1 MPRSRPRCSPLWTL
15 CTALALSLVV
25 SGCAVLKKPVAT
37 QPGVSGLLSFGDEPI
52 AGVVVLLTADLADE
66 ACSSALAH
74 DATNDKGL
82 FSIPAQVE
90 SRWRGLPG
98 LNQQPGW
105 RLCFTAGD
113 EFRSWVIS
121 GSARPETPSSISVR
135 CDLARRAADACQE
148 VARHYP

>member
-1 MPRSRPRCSPLWTL
+1 MHRSRPPYASLWTL
-15 CTALALSLVV
+15 SAVLALSLS
-25 SGCAVLKKPVAT
+25 SGCTLLKKQVAT
-37 QPGVSGLLSFGDEPI
+37 QPGVSGLLSFRDEPV
-52 AGVVVLLTADLADE
+52 AGVEVLLTADLSDE
-66 ACSSALAH
+66 ACSAALAH
-74 DATNDKGL
+74 GTTNSKGL

-98 LNQQPGW
+98 ISQQRGW

-121 GSARPETPSSISVR
+121 GSARPETPASVSVR
-135 CDLARRAADACQE
+135 CDLARQSTDSCQE